1 MNPILYRVF
10 NEEEEWMRFLH
21 NNWSPHSEWTVDTV
35 FPMDFYTLELTSK
48 LDSDRIDHPRTY
60 WKSINKYTINF
71 NEKNNEFSQMEVD
84 WINCGGELKQ
94 LKIRFELV
102 PKWLSSLDSNIQA
115 AEWNDLI
122 WIKLK
127 FIRKQKEDEEV

>member
-1 MNPILYRVF
+1 
-10 NEEEEWMRFLH
+10 
-21 NNWSPHSEWTVDTV
+21 
-35 FPMDFYTLELTSK
+35 
-48 LDSDRIDHPRTY
+48 
-60 WKSINKYTINF
+60 
-71 NEKNNEFSQMEVD
+71 MEVD
-84 WINCGGELKQ
+84 WINCGAELKQ

-127 FIRKQKEDEEV
+127 YIRKQKEDEEV